1 MTEFPV
7 KTRKHPREIFFPSD
21 NGAFL
26 ELCVPSSVHG
36 TACLYVGLSFFFFFL
51 IPRQRLDFEGAL
63 LSPRAFG
70 FAFCNDGQLQYITS
84 WRSLAAAFVSF
95 NGPAAVY
102 SSPGP
107 TVTQQ
112 SFSSA
117 RGRRGSRRGPSQ
129 CSLFSSL
136 FFSLSCFSQN

>member
-1 MTEFPV
+1 M
-7 KTRKHPREIFFPSD
+7 D

-26 ELCVPSSVHG
+26 ELCVLSSVHG
-36 TACLYVGLSFFFFFL
+36 TACLYIGLFFL
-51 IPRQRLDFEGAL
+51 LFFIPRQRLDFEGAL
-63 LSPRAFG
+63 LSPRALG
-70 FAFCNDGQLQYITS
+70 FAFCNDGQLQYIRS

-102 SSPGP
+102 SSLGP

-129 CSLFSSL
+129 CSLFL
-136 FFSLSCFSQN
+136 FFFFTELFQPELK